1 MDFNVVCIS
10 RTLAAQGEVVGKLL
24 AERLGFRYV
33 DERIIERAAQL
44 AQVDPKLVADVEH
57 RRPLLQRLLEKL
69 ATAQDLVDPVTMV
82 TGLPLSLLAPG
93 SGGHRETPEDLR
105 LLIRA
110 AIHEVAAAGQAV
122 ILAHAA
128 SMALAGTA
136 GVLRVL
142 LTASA
147 ETRAHRLA
155 ETDGIS
161 AQEAAASIAA
171 SDRERGNYFRSF
183 YKIKEELPTHYDVVV
198 NTDALT
204 PAQAAVT
211 ILSALQKAS

>member
-1 MDFNVVCIS
+1 MDFRVVCIS
-10 RTLAAQGEVVGKLL
+10 RTVAAEGEAVGRLL
-24 AERLGFRYV
+24 AERLAFRYV

-69 ATAQDLVDPVTMV
+69 AAAQDLVDPITLA

-110 AIHEVAAAGQAV
+110 AIHEVAEVGRAV

-136 GVLRVL
+136 GVLRVFV
-142 LTASA
+142 TASA
-147 ETRAHRLA
+147 ETRARRLA
-155 ETDGIS
+155 EAKGIS
-161 AQEAAASIAA
+161 AAQATSSIAD
-171 SDRERGNYFRSF
+171 SDRERHNYFKSF
-183 YKIKEELPTHYDVVV
+183 YKINEELPTHYDVVL

-204 PAQAAVT
+204 PEQAATT
-211 ILSALQKAS
+211 ILSVVDQAS

>member
-1 MDFNVVCIS
+1 MDFRVVCIS
-10 RTLAAQGEVVGKLL
+10 RTVAAEGEAIGRLL
-24 AERLGFRYV
+24 AERLSFRYV

-69 ATAQDLVDPVTMV
+69 ATAQDLVDPVTLA

-93 SGGHRETPEDLR
+93 SGGYRETPEDLR

-110 AIHEVAAAGQAV
+110 AIHEVAEAGRAV

-142 LTASA
+142 VTASA
-147 ETRAHRLA
+147 ETRARRLA
-155 ETDGIS
+155 EANGIS
-161 AQEAAASIAA
+161 AEEAASSIAA
-171 SDRERGNYFRSF
+171 SDRERRNYFKSF
-183 YKIKEELPTHYDVVV
+183 YKINEELPTHYDVVL

-204 PAQAAVT
+204 PEQAAAT
-211 ILSALQKAS
+211 LLSVMRQAS